1 MSVVLSN
8 AEVGPCRRELR
19 IEVPAPAVDAE
30 HQRVVEDFRRKAKI
44 PGFRPGK
51 APAAVVAQRHHEDI
65 HQEVVDRLLPRYWKQ
80 AQAET
85 GLDPLLPPSVKE
97 VHLHHG
103 EPLVFVATVDVRP
116 EIELRNYQDFELPP
130 IVDDVSAAE
139 TEQFFEGLRR
149 SRGRWN
155 AVERPAQRG
164 DLVEGSL
171 VQLGGGDAPEGEPG
185 PVRFELGAESVWEE
199 ISLAATGLPVGRSTE
214 FTRVEEA
221 GEEPASSRRF
231 RLTVDAVRELELPVA
246 DDEFAKGFG
255 AESLEALKTEIAA
268 RLRHDKRAA
277 ARGKQETLLLDQ
289 LCERHV
295 FPLPEAVIEGEVREM
310 VTDYARHL
318 VQQGVDIE
326 RATIDWDRM
335 ATEARPAAERR
346 VRARLLLDAIADKER
361 IVVSEPDFEATIA
374 ALARA
379 EGRPTPALRKEL
391 DEAGKLGSL
400 RARLRRDRTLRRLL
414 GEDESPA
421 PQAP

>member
-51 APAAVVAQRHHEDI
+51 APAGVVAQRFHENI

-85 GLDPLLPPSVKE
+85 GLDPLLPPSVNQ

-116 EIELRNYQDFELPP
+116 EIELRNYHDFELPP
-130 IVDDVSAAE
+130 IVDEVGTAE
-139 TEQFFEGLRR
+139 VEQFLDGLRR

-155 AVERPAQRG
+155 GVERPAQRG
-164 DLVEGSL
+164 DLVEGK
-171 VQLGGGDAPEGEPG
+171 VIQLGAGDEPDGEPS
-185 PVRFELGAESVWEE
+185 PVRFEVGAENVWEE
-199 ISLAATGLPVGRSTE
+199 ISLAATGLPVGRSTD

-221 GEEPASSRRF
+221 GEEPPTSRRF
-231 RLTVDAVRELELPVA
+231 RLAVDAVKELELPAA

-255 AESLEALKTEIAA
+255 AEGLEALKTEIAA
-268 RLRHDKRAA
+268 RLRHEKRSA

-295 FPLPEAVIEGEVREM
+295 FPLPEAVIEGEVRDM
-310 VTDYARHL
+310 VTEYARHL

-335 ATEARPAAERR
+335 ATDARPTAEKR
-346 VRARLLLDAIADKER
+346 VRARLLLDAIAGKEG
-361 IVVSEPDFEATIA
+361 ITVSEQDFEATIA

-414 GEDESPA
+414 GEDEASGTPA
-421 PQAP
+421 P